1 MLSIRWR
8 EASHT
13 VRLLATAFYLA
24 MAAGYVVAL
33 LNARIKTGGTIAGL
47 ISHYRGAPDGS
58 TYPKGPTEL
67 IEIAHAHGFSVPIM
81 YLVLGVLF
89 LGTDARE
96 SWKRWLIL
104 TPFAGI
110 LIDQLVPWLVRY
122 HAAGWA
128 WAMGAGHVAAAL
140 AFLALVAV
148 PLWEMWGPKPGERS
162 QPVRGGGGKEL
173 HGG

>member
-1 MLSIRWR
+1 MPTFRWR
-8 EASHT
+8 NANST

-47 ISHYRGAPDGS
+47 ISHYRGASDGS
-58 TYPKGPTEL
+58 AYPKEATEL

-89 LGTDARE
+89 LGTDVRE
-96 SWKRWLIL
+96 AWKRWLIL
-104 TPFAGI
+104 TPFVGV
-110 LIDQLVPWLVRY
+110 LIDQIVPWLVRY

-128 WAMGAGHVAAAL
+128 WLMVAGHGVAAL
-140 AFLALVAV
+140 AFLILIGV
-148 PLWEMWGPKPGERS
+148 PLWEMWGATQGRADHHGER
-162 QPVRGGGGKEL
+162 
-173 HGG
+173 